1 MSVNLRL
8 PSISGAGANDHERL
22 RQMERYLFSLVE
34 QLQFALGAVGEGSSG
49 TTVMPTTVNKSE
61 TIVVGDK
68 FDKDLAFSQ
77 LKELIIGSA
86 DIKKAYYDEFTTEYN
101 KVYVAISEFGSFVDE
116 ATNRIDINAE
126 NIDLNFSKS
135 EQIFTD
141 IRTENFASIEEAK
154 ELLNGNIDS
163 LGNNISNDIAG
174 LEGDI
179 DGLKGDVVKLDY
191 SLIEV
196 TANVKT
202 GLLYYD
208 AGEIPVYGL
217 EIGQRTK
224 LDGEEVFNKF
234 ARFTADRL
242 SFYDQNGT
250 EVAYISDFKLYI
262 RSAEIVNSQ
271 KLGGYMDV
279 VKADGGVVTKWVGG
293 NAANDNATFVLR
305 RI

>member
-101 KVYVAISEFGSFVDE
+101 KAYVAISDFGSFVE
-116 ATNRIDINAE
+116 KATQRIDINAE

-141 IRTENFASIEEAK
+141 IRTENFASIEAAK

-163 LGNNISNDIAG
+163 LGNNISNDIN
-174 LEGDI
+174 
-179 DGLKGDVVKLDY
+179 GLKGDLSKVEEGVNNLNY

-196 TANVKT
+196 TANIKT
-202 GLLYYD
+202 GIVD
-208 AGEIPVYGL
+208 KVNGEIPVYGI
-217 EIGQRTK
+217 EIGQQTW
-224 LDGEEVFNKF
+224 LDGEEVYKKF
-234 ARFTADRL
+234 ARFTSGRL

-271 KLGGYMDV
+271 KLGGYIDV

-293 NAANDNATFVLR
+293 SNG
-305 RI
+305 

>member
-1 MSVNLRL
+1 MSTNLRL
-8 PSISGAGANDHERL
+8 PSISGAGNDHERL
-22 RQMERYLFSLVE
+22 QQMERYLFSLVE
-34 QLQFALGAVGEGSSG
+34 QLQFALGAVEGSASG
-49 TTVMPTTVNKSE
+49 ATVMPTTINKSE

-68 FDKDLAFSQ
+68 FDKDLAFSE
-77 LKELIIGSA
+77 LKSLIIGSA

-101 KVYVAISEFGSFVDE
+101 KAYVAISDFGSFVDK
-116 ATNRIDINAE
+116 ATTRIDGNAE
-126 NIDLNFSKS
+126 SIDLNFKKS
-135 EQIFTD
+135 EQIFTE
-141 IRTENFASIEEAK
+141 IRTENFESIEAAK

-217 EIGQRTK
+217 EIGQRTW

-250 EVAYISDFKLYI
+250 EIAYISDFKLYI

-293 NAANDNATFVLR
+293 SNG
-305 RI
+305 

>member
-68 FDKDLAFSQ
+68 FDPVVAFAE
-77 LKELIIGSA
+77 LKPLIIGSA
-86 DIKKAYYDEFTTEYN
+86 EIIKAYYDTFTAEYN
-101 KVYVAISEFGSFVDE
+101 KAYVAISDFGSFVDQ
-116 ATNRIDINAE
+116 ATARIDGNAE
-126 NIDLNFSKS
+126 SIDLNFKKS
-135 EQIFTD
+135 EQIFTE
-141 IRTENFASIEEAK
+141 IRTENFESIEAAK

-179 DGLKGDVVKLDY
+179 EGLKGDVVKLDY

-196 TANVKT
+196 NANVKT

-217 EIGQRTK
+217 EIGQRTW

-250 EVAYISDFKLYI
+250 EIAYISDFKLYI

>member
-68 FDKDLAFSQ
+68 FDPEVAFAE
-77 LKELIIGSA
+77 LKPLIIKSA
-86 DIKKAYYDEFTTEYN
+86 DIAIAYYETMKETFEGTYL
-101 KVYVAISEFGSFVDE
+101 AISEFGSFKQDTELALSQSSTEIEQVY
-116 ATNRIDINAE
+116 TNVQ
-126 NIDLNFSKS
+126 
-135 EQIFTD
+135 QISTE
-141 IRTENFASIEEAK
+141 IRTENFESIEAAK

-196 TANVKT
+196 NANVKT

>member
-1 MSVNLRL
+1 MSTNLRL
-8 PSISGAGANDHERL
+8 PSISGAGNDHERL
-22 RQMERYLFSLVE
+22 QQMERYLFSLVE
-34 QLQFALGAVGEGSSG
+34 QLQFALGAVEGSASG
-49 TTVMPTTVNKSE
+49 ATVMPTTINKSE

-68 FDKDLAFSQ
+68 FDPEVAFAE
-77 LKELIIGSA
+77 LKPLIIKSA
-86 DIKKAYYDEFTTEYN
+86 DIAIAYYETMKETFEGTYL
-101 KVYVAISEFGSFVDE
+101 AISDFGSFKEDTE
-116 ATNRIDINAE
+116 LA
-126 NIDLNFSKS
+126 LSKS
-135 EQIFTD
+135 STEIEQVYTNVQQISTE
-141 IRTENFASIEEAK
+141 IRTENFESIEAAK

-179 DGLKGDVVKLDY
+179 DGLKGDVAKLDY

-196 TANVKT
+196 NANVKT

-217 EIGQRTK
+217 EIGQRTW

-250 EVAYISDFKLYI
+250 EVAYVSDYKLYM
-262 RSAEIVNSQ
+262 RSVEITKSL
-271 KLGGYMDV
+271 KIGGYVDTVMD
-279 VKADGGVVTKWVGG
+279 DGRVITKWVGG
-293 NAANDNATFVLR
+293 ERANDRATFVR
-305 RI
+305 RRV